1 MKLSANPQKTP
12 TAAQRGSHKR
22 DMHDSRLRFIGLGNM
37 VLKHVMHESRHQA
50 VTTPVP
56 WPVEGK

>member
-22 DMHDSRLRFIGLGNM
+22 DMHDSRLRFRFREYGAETCDARI
-37 VLKHVMHESRHQA
+37 
-50 VTTPVP
+50 
-56 WPVEGK
+56 